1 MSCFLCARSSVDR
14 APASGAGCVGS
25 IPVGRAI
32 TTKAA
37 DIICGFYYIVLY
49 SFIEQTN
56 SEQIF
61 LISHNNL
68 FESEPI
74 DLIMTGN
81 VDIDSFKQ
89 SNIIFRP

>member
-1 MSCFLCARSSVDR
+1 M
-14 APASGAGCVGS
+14 
-25 IPVGRAI
+25 
-32 TTKAA
+32 TKY
-37 DIICGFYYIVLY
+37 DIICLDELDGPLDTKNREEFIKVLY

-81 VDIDSFKQ
+81 VDIESFKQ